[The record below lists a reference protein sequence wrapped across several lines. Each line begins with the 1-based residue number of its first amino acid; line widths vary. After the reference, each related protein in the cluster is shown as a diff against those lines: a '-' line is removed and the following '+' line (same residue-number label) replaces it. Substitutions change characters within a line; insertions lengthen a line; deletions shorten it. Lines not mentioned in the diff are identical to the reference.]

1 MGKHSAP
8 RNNVVPA
15 RLAVLSTATL
25 IGLAVSTQGGAGQ
38 AIAEGTNSAAGSGD
52 DVWIAPPK
60 RVVSPVVPAT
70 YQQQARPN
78 VAAPVR
84 AERPAPRS
92 ERPAPKPGGTAKPG
106 PAPKGDGSPLATLV
120 DSLATGSAALPAPLR
135 TVLEALAKEVGP
147 VLAKGLI
154 QLITSNNAPNP
165 KGRHAAPAP
174 AADYAEDADSDL
186 VDDSDAAADSDV
198 VDNSDAVGDAE
209 ESGDSDA
216 GDGSDETSVGIYSG
230 AAGDSG
236 DAETADATADF
247 DDAGAAG
254 YTGDVDDADAA
265 GYADDPEITDYS
277 EGADGADYAPDGDD
291 TGYTEDGDDTG
302 VADYTDVVDDADAD
316 ADWKPLAL
324 EPSPVG

>member
-38 AIAEGTNSAAGSGD
+38 AIAEGTNSTSGAGD

-60 RVVSPVVPAT
+60 QVVSPAVVPAA
-70 YQQQARPN
+70 YQQHARPN

-106 PAPKGDGSPLATLV
+106 PAPKGDGSPLGTLV

-154 QLITSNNAPNP
+154 QLITSANPPSP

-174 AADYAEDADSDL
+174 AAPAADYAEDAD
-186 VDDSDAAADSDV
+186 ADSDV
-198 VDNSDAVGDAE
+198 VDNSDAGGDTE
-209 ESGDSDA
+209 ETGDPDA

-236 DAETADATADF
+236 DAETAEAT
-247 DDAGAAG
+247 
-254 YTGDVDDADAA
+254 DDADAA

-277 EGADGADYAPDGDD
+277 EEPDAAGYADDGDD
-291 TGYTEDGDDTG
+291 TGYTEDGDDTS
-302 VADYTDVVDDADAD
+302 VADYADVVDAADAD

>member
-38 AIAEGTNSAAGSGD
+38 AIAAGTNTAAGAGD

-60 RVVSPVVPAT
+60 QVVSPAVVPAT

-154 QLITSNNAPNP
+154 QLITSNNAPSP

-174 AADYAEDADSDL
+174 AAPADDYAEDADSDL
-186 VDDSDAAADSDV
+186 VGDSDAADSDV
-198 VDNSDAVGDAE
+198 VDNSDAAGDAE

-216 GDGSDETSVGIYSG
+216 GDGSDGTSVGIYSG

-236 DAETADATADF
+236 DAETADATGDF
-247 DDAGAAG
+247 EDADDAELTG
-254 YTGDVDDADAA
+254 YSEGPDGA
-265 GYADDPEITDYS
+265 GYAE
-277 EGADGADYAPDGDD
+277 DGDD

>member
-8 RNNVVPA
+8 RNSVVPA

-38 AIAEGTNSAAGSGD
+38 AIAAGTNAAAGSGD

-60 RVVSPVVPAT
+60 QVMSPAVAPAT
-70 YQQQARPN
+70 YQQQARPD
-78 VAAPVR
+78 VVAPVR

-106 PAPKGDGSPLATLV
+106 PAPKGDGTTSPLATLV

-154 QLITSNNAPNP
+154 QLITSNNPQGP

-174 AADYAEDADSDL
+174 AADYAEDADSE
-186 VDDSDAAADSDV
+186 VDDSDAVDDSGEAGDSDV
-198 VDNSDAVGDAE
+198 VDYAE
-209 ESGDSDA
+209 EASDSDTV
-216 GDGSDETSVGIYSG
+216 DGSDETSVGIHSG
-230 AAGDSG
+230 AAEDS
-236 DAETADATADF
+236 ADATGDF
-247 DDAGAAG
+247 DDAGADDAESAG
-254 YTGDVDDADAA
+254 YSESVDSA
-265 GYADDPEITDYS
+265 GYAQ
-277 EGADGADYAPDGDD
+277 DGDD
-291 TGYTEDGDDTG
+291 TGYTEDGDDTD
-302 VADYTDVVDDADAD
+302 VADYADVVDEADAD

>member
-60 RVVSPVVPAT
+60 QVVSPVVVPAT

-106 PAPKGDGSPLATLV
+106 PAPKSDGSPLATLV

-154 QLITSNNAPNP
+154 QLITSNNPPSP
-165 KGRHAAPAP
+165 KGRPAAPAP
-174 AADYAEDADSDL
+174 AADDYAED
-186 VDDSDAAADSDV
+186 ADSDV
-198 VDNSDAVGDAE
+198 VDNSDAVDDAE
-209 ESGDSDA
+209 ETGDSDA
-216 GDGSDETSVGIYSG
+216 GDGSEETSVGIYSG

-236 DAETADATADF
+236 DAETAEAT
-247 DDAGAAG
+247 
-254 YTGDVDDADAA
+254 DDADVA
-265 GYADDPEITDYS
+265 GYADDTEITGYS
-277 EGADGADYAPDGDD
+277 EGADGAGYAEDGDD
-291 TGYTEDGDDTG
+291 TGYTEDGDDTS
-302 VADYTDVVDDADAD
+302 VADYADVVDAADAD

>member
-60 RVVSPVVPAT
+60 QVVSPVVVPAT
-70 YQQQARPN
+70 YQQQGRPN
-78 VAAPVR
+78 VVAPVR

-154 QLITSNNAPNP
+154 QLITSNNGPSP

-174 AADYAEDADSDL
+174 AADYAEDADSD
-186 VDDSDAAADSDV
+186 V

-209 ESGDSDA
+209 ETGDSDA
-216 GDGSDETSVGIYSG
+216 GDGSEETSVGIYSG
-230 AAGDSG
+230 AAGD
-236 DAETADATADF
+236 AETAEAT
-247 DDAGAAG
+247 
-254 YTGDVDDADAA
+254 DDADAA
-265 GYADDPEITDYS
+265 GYADDTELTGYS
-277 EGADGADYAPDGDD
+277 EGPDAAGYA
-291 TGYTEDGDDTG
+291 EDGDDTS
-302 VADYTDVVDDADAD
+302 VADYADVVDAADAD